1 MDKEELIK
9 EIEKFLKDIDAEE
22 AILFGS
28 RAVNQHLKR
37 SDVDL
42 IVIDDKFGTMKFV
55 DRLVFLHRHWHLPYF
70 LEGLPYTREEFEQLE
85 KTRGIIQEAKAHGIV
100 IRV

>member
-1 MDKEELIK
+1 MDKEELTGEIK
-9 EIEKFLKDIDAEE
+9 RFLKNIGAEE

-28 RAVNQHLKR
+28 RALDQHLKR

-42 IVIDDKFGTMKFV
+42 IVIDDKFSTMKFI
-55 DRLVFLHRHWHLPYF
+55 DRLVFLHKHWHLPYF
-70 LEGLPYTREEFEQLE
+70 LEGLPYTREEFERL
-85 KTRGIIQEAKAHGIV
+85 KTTRGIIREAKTNGIV

>member
-1 MDKEELIK
+1 MDKEELIE
-9 EIEKFLKDIDAEE
+9 EIKSFLKDIGAEE

-28 RAVNQHLKR
+28 RAVDEHLKR

-42 IVIDDKFGTMKFV
+42 IVIDDKFGAMKFV
-55 DRLVFLHRHWHLPYF
+55 DRLVFLHRHWKLPYF

-85 KTRGIIQEAKAHGIV
+85 KTRGIIREAKTHGIV

>member
-1 MDKEELIK
+1 MDKEELIE
-9 EIEKFLKDIDAEE
+9 EIKKFLKEIDAEE

-28 RAVNQHLKR
+28 RAVDEHLKR

-55 DRLVFLHRHWHLPYF
+55 GRMVFLHRHWHLPYF
-70 LEGLPYTREEFEQLE
+70 LEGLPYTRAEFEQLE
-85 KTRGIIQEAKAHGIV
+85 KTRGIIREAKAHGIV
-100 IRV
+100 IRP

>member
-1 MDKEELIK
+1 MDKEELIN
-9 EIEKFLKDIDAEE
+9 EIRKFLKEINAEE

-28 RAVNQHLKR
+28 RATDQHLKR

-70 LEGLPYTREEFEQLE
+70 LEGLPYTRDEFEQLE
-85 KTRGIIQEAKAHGIV
+85 KTRGIIREAKAHGIV
-100 IRV
+100 IRA